1 MAAKKN
7 ARKCG
12 VSHTRDNQ
20 EQRKKKKKNDESDIR
35 KSHQVSDIHA
45 GHGSSQFMSLEEG
58 EKYNKLYRYD

>member
-1 MAAKKN
+1 MRSKSYKRQSRA
-7 ARKCG
+7 
-12 VSHTRDNQ
+12 T
-20 EQRKKKKKNDESDIR
+20 KKKKKNDESDIR

>member
-1 MAAKKN
+1 MRSKSYKRQSRATK
-7 ARKCG
+7 
-12 VSHTRDNQ
+12 
-20 EQRKKKKKNDESDIR
+20 KKKKKNDESDIR